1 MRCSSAGEVTQA
13 VLDASWAA
21 LRCGGRL
28 VVHSVTADSD
38 ALLLAAHRRHGGE
51 LIRVMVETAEPIGR
65 FVGFKPARAV
75 TAWAA
80 IHDERRQRRE
90 PAPWAS
96 AWSDH

>member
-1 MRCSSAGEVTQA
+1 MPGGTPEGLERRPRLYAGFVGGGGTQA
-13 VLDASWAA
+13 VLVASWAA
-21 LRCGGRL
+21 LRCGGRW

-80 IHDERRQRRE
+80 IHD
-90 PAPWAS
+90 
-96 AWSDH
+96 